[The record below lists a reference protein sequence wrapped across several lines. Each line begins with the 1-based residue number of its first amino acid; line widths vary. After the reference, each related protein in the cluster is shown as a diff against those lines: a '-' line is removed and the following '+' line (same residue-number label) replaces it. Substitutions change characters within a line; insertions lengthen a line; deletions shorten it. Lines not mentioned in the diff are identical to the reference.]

1 VETRR
6 LGREGPCVS
15 ALGFGAMSLSG
26 VYGPSEEAASAQ
38 TIRAALDLGITL
50 IDTADAYGAGHNE
63 ELVGRAIAGLR
74 DQVVLTTKFGLV
86 FRDGRI
92 GVDGS
97 PDHVRRSIEDSLR
110 RLRVDDVDLYIL
122 HRVDPKTPIEETVG
136 AMAGLVADGKV
147 RHLGLSEPAPATLR
161 RAHAVHPIA
170 AIESEFSLWTRD
182 AEGEVLPAVRE
193 LGIGFIAY
201 SPLGRGWLTG
211 ALRRPQDIAEGDF
224 RRELPQFQPG
234 NFERNLALA
243 NEVRTLAEGK
253 RVQPA
258 QLALAWL
265 LAKDELVVP
274 IFGTR
279 RRENLAA
286 NAKSVEIELSATEI
300 ARLEELAPRG
310 APSGERWQPDLMAQL
325 NG

>member
-1 VETRR
+1 METRR

-26 VYGPSEEAASAQ
+26 VYGPSEEAASAR

-74 DQVVLTTKFGLV
+74 DQIVLTTKFGLV

-122 HRVDPKTPIEETVG
+122 HRVDPETPIEETVG
-136 AMAGLVADGKV
+136 AMAGLVAEGKV
-147 RHLGLSEPAPATLR
+147 HHLGLSEPAPATLR

-182 AEGEVLPAVRE
+182 AEGEVLRTVRE

-211 ALRRPQDIAEGDF
+211 ALRSPADIEEGDF
-224 RRELPQFQPG
+224 RRQLPQFQPG

-243 NEVRTLAEGK
+243 NEVRTLAEEK

-286 NAKSVEIELSATEI
+286 NAKAVEIELSATEI

-310 APSGERWQPDLMAQL
+310 AASGERWQPDLMAQL

>member
-1 VETRR
+1 METRR

-74 DQVVLTTKFGLV
+74 DQIVLTTKFGLV

-97 PDHVRRSIEDSLR
+97 PDHVRRSIEHSLR

-122 HRVDPKTPIEETVG
+122 HRVDPETPIEETVG
-136 AMAGLVADGKV
+136 AMAGLVAEGKV

-182 AEGEVLPAVRE
+182 AEGEVLPTVRE

-211 ALRRPQDIAEGDF
+211 ALRSPEDIAEGDF

-243 NEVRTLAEGK
+243 NEVRTLAEEK

-286 NAKSVEIELSATEI
+286 NAKAVEIELSATEI

>member
-1 VETRR
+1 METRR

-38 TIRAALDLGITL
+38 TIRAALDVGITL

-74 DQVVLTTKFGLV
+74 DQIVLTTKFGLV

-97 PDHVRRSIEDSLR
+97 PDHVRRSIEHSLR

-122 HRVDPKTPIEETVG
+122 HRVDPETPIEETVG
-136 AMAGLVADGKV
+136 AMAGLVAEGKV

-182 AEGEVLPAVRE
+182 AEEEVLPTVRE

-211 ALRRPQDIAEGDF
+211 ALRSPEDIAEGDF

-243 NEVRTLAEGK
+243 NEVRTLAEEK

-265 LAKDELVVP
+265 LAKDDLVVP

-286 NAKSVEIELSATEI
+286 NAKAVEIELSATEI

>member
-1 VETRR
+1 MERRR
-6 LGREGPCVS
+6 LGREGPLVS
-15 ALGFGAMSLSG
+15 ALGLGAMGLSG
-26 VYGPSEEAASAQ
+26 VYGASDDAESLE

-63 ELVGRAIAGLR
+63 ELVGRAIAGRR
-74 DQVVLTTKFGLV
+74 DDVVLATKFGLV
-86 FRDGRI
+86 FADGRI

-97 PDHVRRSIEDSLR
+97 PAHVRRSIEASLR
-110 RLRVDDVDLYIL
+110 RLGVDEVDLYIL
-122 HRVDPKTPIEETVG
+122 HRVDPETPIEETVG
-136 AMAGLVADGKV
+136 AMATLVAEGKV
-147 RHLGLSEPAPATLR
+147 RHLGLSEPAAETLR

-170 AIESEFSLWTRD
+170 AIESELSLWTRD
-182 AEGEVLPAVRE
+182 AEDEVLPLVNE

-211 ALRRPQDIAEGDF
+211 GLRRPADIAEGDF
-224 RRELPQFQPG
+224 RRGLPQFQPG

-243 NEVRTLAEGK
+243 DEVRALAAEKG
-253 RVQPA
+253 VQPA

-265 LAKDELVVP
+265 LATGEAIVP

-279 RRENLAA
+279 RRANIAA
-286 NAKSVEIELSATEI
+286 NVQAVEIELTQAELL
-300 ARLEELAPRG
+300 RLDQLAPRG
-310 APSGERWQPDLMAQL
+310 APAGERWSPEFMAQL

>member
-1 VETRR
+1 
-6 LGREGPCVS
+6 
-15 ALGFGAMSLSG
+15 
-26 VYGPSEEAASAQ
+26 
-38 TIRAALDLGITL
+38 
-50 IDTADAYGAGHNE
+50 
-63 ELVGRAIAGLR
+63 
-74 DQVVLTTKFGLV
+74 
-86 FRDGRI
+86 
-92 GVDGS
+92 
-97 PDHVRRSIEDSLR
+97 
-110 RLRVDDVDLYIL
+110 
-122 HRVDPKTPIEETVG
+122 
-136 AMAGLVADGKV
+136 
-147 RHLGLSEPAPATLR
+147 
-161 RAHAVHPIA
+161 
-170 AIESEFSLWTRD
+170 
-182 AEGEVLPAVRE
+182 VLPTVRE

-211 ALRRPQDIAEGDF
+211 ALRSPEDIAEGDF

-243 NEVRTLAEGK
+243 NEVRTLAEEK

-286 NAKSVEIELSATEI
+286 NAKAVEIDLSATEI

>member
-1 VETRR
+1 METRR

-74 DQVVLTTKFGLV
+74 DQIVLTTKFGLV

-97 PDHVRRSIEDSLR
+97 PDHVRRSIEHSLR

-122 HRVDPKTPIEETVG
+122 HRVDPETPIEETVG
-136 AMAGLVADGKV
+136 AMAGLVAEGKV

-182 AEGEVLPAVRE
+182 AEGEVLPTVRE

-211 ALRRPQDIAEGDF
+211 ALRSPEDIAEGDF

-243 NEVRTLAEGK
+243 NEVRTLAEEK

-286 NAKSVEIELSATEI
+286 NAKAVEIDLSATEI

>member
-1 VETRR
+1 VETRQ
-6 LGREGPCVS
+6 LGGQGPRVS
-15 ALGFGAMSLSG
+15 ALGFGAMGLSG
-26 VYGPSEEAASAQ
+26 VYGPSEDAASTE

-97 PDHVRRSIEDSLR
+97 PDHVRRSIADSLR

-122 HRVDPKTPIEETVG
+122 HRVDPETPIEETVG
-136 AMAGLVADGKV
+136 AMAGLVAEGKV

-182 AEGEVLPAVRE
+182 AEAEVLPTVRE

-211 ALRRPQDIAEGDF
+211 ALRSPEDIAEGDF

-243 NEVRTLAEGK
+243 NEVRVLAEEK

-265 LAKDELVVP
+265 LAKDERVVP

-286 NAKSVEIELSATEI
+286 NARAVEIELSATEI
-300 ARLEELAPRG
+300 ARLEELTPRG
-310 APSGERWQPDLMAQL
+310 APSGERWQPDFMAQL

>member
-1 VETRR
+1 METRR

-74 DQVVLTTKFGLV
+74 DQIVLTTKFGLV

-97 PDHVRRSIEDSLR
+97 PDHVRRSIEHSLR

-122 HRVDPKTPIEETVG
+122 HRVDPETPIEETVG
-136 AMAGLVADGKV
+136 AMAGLVAEGKV

-182 AEGEVLPAVRE
+182 AEEEVLPTVRE

-211 ALRRPQDIAEGDF
+211 ALRSPEDIAEGDF

-243 NEVRTLAEGK
+243 NEVRTLAEEK

-286 NAKSVEIELSATEI
+286 NAKAVEIELSATEI

-310 APSGERWQPDLMAQL
+310 APSGERWQPDLMSQL

>member
-1 VETRR
+1 METRR
-6 LGREGPCVS
+6 LGRDGPCVS

-74 DQVVLTTKFGLV
+74 DQIVLTTKFGLV

-97 PDHVRRSIEDSLR
+97 PDHVRRSIEHSLR

-122 HRVDPKTPIEETVG
+122 HRVDPETPIEETVG
-136 AMAGLVADGKV
+136 AMAGLVAEGKV

-161 RAHAVHPIA
+161 RAHAIHPIA

-182 AEGEVLPAVRE
+182 AEEEVLPTVRE

-211 ALRRPQDIAEGDF
+211 ALRSPEDIAEGDF

-243 NEVRTLAEGK
+243 NEVRTLAEEK

-286 NAKSVEIELSATEI
+286 NAKAVEIELSATEI

-310 APSGERWQPDLMAQL
+310 APSGERWQPDLMSQL

>member
-1 VETRR
+1 METRR
-6 LGREGPCVS
+6 LGRDGPCVS

-74 DQVVLTTKFGLV
+74 DQIVLTTKFGLV

-97 PDHVRRSIEDSLR
+97 PDHVRRSIEHSLR

-122 HRVDPKTPIEETVG
+122 HRVDPETPIEETVG
-136 AMAGLVADGKV
+136 AMAGLVAEGKV

-182 AEGEVLPAVRE
+182 AEEEVLPTVRE

-211 ALRRPQDIAEGDF
+211 ALRSPEDIAEGDF

-243 NEVRTLAEGK
+243 NEVRTLAEEK

-286 NAKSVEIELSATEI
+286 NAKAVEIELSATEI

-310 APSGERWQPDLMAQL
+310 APSGERWQPDLMSQL

>member
-1 VETRR
+1 
-6 LGREGPCVS
+6 
-15 ALGFGAMSLSG
+15 MSLSG

-74 DQVVLTTKFGLV
+74 DQIVLTTKFGLV

-97 PDHVRRSIEDSLR
+97 PDHVRRSIEHSLR

-122 HRVDPKTPIEETVG
+122 HRVDPETPIEETVG
-136 AMAGLVADGKV
+136 AMAGLVAEGKV

-182 AEGEVLPAVRE
+182 AEGEVLPTVRE

-211 ALRRPQDIAEGDF
+211 ALRSPEDIAEGDF

-243 NEVRTLAEGK
+243 NEVRTLAEEK

-286 NAKSVEIELSATEI
+286 NAKAVEIDLSATEI

>member
-1 VETRR
+1 METRR

-38 TIRAALDLGITL
+38 TIRAALDLG
-50 IDTADAYGAGHNE
+50 GAGHNE

-74 DQVVLTTKFGLV
+74 DQIVLTTKFGLV

-97 PDHVRRSIEDSLR
+97 PDHVRRSIEHSLR

-122 HRVDPKTPIEETVG
+122 HRVDPETPIEETVG
-136 AMAGLVADGKV
+136 AMAGLVAEGKV

-182 AEGEVLPAVRE
+182 AEGEVLPTVRE

-211 ALRRPQDIAEGDF
+211 ALRSPEDIAEGDF

-243 NEVRTLAEGK
+243 NEVRTLAEEK

-286 NAKSVEIELSATEI
+286 NAKAVEIDLSATEI

>member
-1 VETRR
+1 MEIRR
-6 LGREGPCVS
+6 LGREGPSVS

-50 IDTADAYGAGHNE
+50 IDTADAYGAGRNE

-122 HRVDPKTPIEETVG
+122 HRVDPETPIEETVG
-136 AMAGLVADGKV
+136 AMAGLVAEGKV

-161 RAHAVHPIA
+161 RAHAIHPIA

-182 AEGEVLPAVRE
+182 AEGEVLPTVRE

-211 ALRRPQDIAEGDF
+211 TLRSPEDIAEGDF

-243 NEVRTLAEGK
+243 NEVRTLAEET

-279 RRENLAA
+279 RRANLAA
-286 NAKSVEIELSATEI
+286 NAKAVEIELSATEI
-300 ARLEELAPRG
+300 ARLEELVPRS